1 MSITGQKIIV
11 ITAKNAT
18 KDVNKIS
25 GTYEYSSRME
35 SMQLITMVDIQIP
48 ITIYDKSINNTIIYS
63 RCKNV

>member
-1 MSITGQKIIV
+1 MSITGQTIIV

-18 KDVNKIS
+18 IDVNKKS
-25 GTYEYSSRME
+25 GTYENSFRMS

-48 ITIYDKSINNTIIYS
+48 TSIYDKSISNTIIYS